1 MEPPV
6 KYSDEEEEDVVF
18 RQMNNDE
25 RRMWLDMWSPMAD
38 EDEQERIHASY
49 CFQNIPGF
57 VAGKIRMT
65 FGVFVAGKLEGMANV
80 QVQLDNR
87 NLLTMFKQDKIVVCK
102 NIITKPRLKTTS
114 GTVLVKGIAEF
125 AKALQL
131 EYNFEPLQDI
141 AGGKYWILA
150 RSL

>member
-1 MEPPV
+1 
-6 KYSDEEEEDVVF
+6 
-18 RQMNNDE
+18 
-25 RRMWLDMWSPMAD
+25 MAD

-65 FGVFVAGKLEGMANV
+65 FGVFVAGKLEGMAKV

-87 NLLTMFKQDKIVVCK
+87 